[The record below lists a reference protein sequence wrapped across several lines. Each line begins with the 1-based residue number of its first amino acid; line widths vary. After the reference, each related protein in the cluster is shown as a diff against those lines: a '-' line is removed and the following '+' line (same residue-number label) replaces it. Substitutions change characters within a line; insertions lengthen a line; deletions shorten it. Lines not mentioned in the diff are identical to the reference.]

1 MLEYAL
7 RQCLHNEGANFE
19 NGDAMVLSERRR
31 ESNARLREQIN
42 QIQHRSEQLKSW
54 VDDVQV
60 QAVAWARLGKLTDLP
75 DAALAQNLNR
85 VFDQQRTAM
94 ASIRQEIRGAIPG
107 DMRAISAALLS
118 DEELA
123 ALLK

>member
-1 MLEYAL
+1 
-7 RQCLHNEGANFE
+7 
-19 NGDAMVLSERRR
+19 MVLSERRR

-42 QIQHRSEQLKSW
+42 QIQHTSEQLKSW

-94 ASIRQEIRGAIPG
+94 ASIRQEIRGAMPG
-107 DMRAISAALLS
+107 DLRATSATLLS